1 VGDPLE
7 SVIWRLHAR
16 LGSEEPDFR
25 PAMLRD
31 LLVLRKPFIEF
42 VIRTV
47 FSNIGQGIAGGGGS
61 GAESAF
67 ATVLVPGV
75 VVKPLIYVNEG
86 MGEAFTN
93 ASHMNL
99 YVVCPVLVGFT
110 ALFLGLGLRNFR
122 QRVLS

>member
-1 VGDPLE
+1 
-7 SVIWRLHAR
+7 
-16 LGSEEPDFR
+16 
-25 PAMLRD
+25 MLRD

-47 FSNIGQGIAGGGGS
+47 FRPFLLCLVFPYVFPNIGQGIAGGGGS

-86 MGEAFTN
+86 MGAAFTN
-93 ASHMNL
+93 ASHMPL

-110 ALFLGLGLRNFR
+110 ALFFGIWLRDFR
-122 QRVLS
+122 RRVLS